1 VNGYLGSFLL
11 VAAAAA
17 DNGKGTLEVYVV
29 RHLEQSYCCIV
40 TELRGQLDWFQSFP
54 EAER

>member
-40 TELRGQLDWFQSFP
+40 PELRGQLDWFQNFP
-54 EAER
+54 EAEH